1 MIRYGFHHECVSRFV
16 MMKSGR
22 ARLMSVVDPE
32 EWGKLYDS
40 IQRVF
45 EMMPVGALI
54 ASKILVIHGGIGQNV
69 WELKDIDAV
78 KRPFK
83 PLGATMNLAS
93 EKIDPVA
100 VDLLW
105 SDPTD
110 EEVGLHPHA
119 MESFN
124 AKRGVG
130 TKFGIEAVENFCRVN
145 DVELIIRAHECV
157 KSGWKLS
164 CEGRCVT
171 VFSAPNYC
179 GTHNN
184 AGAMLEINRDL
195 HIHCKKVLPRSSKG
209 VWLNQVDATPPPSDA
224 SSVSSTEEQWM

>member
-1 MIRYGFHHECVSRFV
+1 MV
-16 MMKSGR
+16 KSGR
-22 ARLMSVVDPE
+22 ARLTSVVDPDKF
-32 EWGKLYDS
+32 GKLYDS

-54 ASKILVIHGGIGQNV
+54 ASKILVVHGGIGQNV
-69 WELKDIDAV
+69 WEISDIEAV

-119 MESFN
+119 ME
-124 AKRGVG
+124 
-130 TKFGIEAVENFCRVN
+130 
-145 DVELIIRAHECV
+145 
-157 KSGWKLS
+157 
-164 CEGRCVT
+164 
-171 VFSAPNYC
+171 
-179 GTHNN
+179 
-184 AGAMLEINRDL
+184 
-195 HIHCKKVLPRSSKG
+195 
-209 VWLNQVDATPPPSDA
+209 
-224 SSVSSTEEQWM
+224 

>member
-1 MIRYGFHHECVSRFV
+1 MC
-16 MMKSGR
+16 GR
-22 ARLMSVVDPE
+22 HRSNE
-32 EWGKLYDS
+32 
-40 IQRVF
+40 
-45 EMMPVGALI
+45 
-54 ASKILVIHGGIGQNV
+54 ILVIHGGIGQNV
-69 WELKDIDAV
+69 WELKDIEAV

-164 CEGRCVT
+164 CQGRVVT

-209 VWLNQVDATPPPSDA
+209 VWLNDVDATPPPSDA